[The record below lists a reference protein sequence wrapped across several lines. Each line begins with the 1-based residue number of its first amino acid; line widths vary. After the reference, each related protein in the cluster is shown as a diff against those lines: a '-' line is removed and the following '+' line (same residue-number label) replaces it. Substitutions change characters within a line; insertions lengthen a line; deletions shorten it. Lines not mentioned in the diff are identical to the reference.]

1 MVALPAGADAQGA
14 VDEALQLDVRLA
26 ANPAHLIERQLA
38 GQDHAGEPDLLQE
51 FHLLHGGV
59 VHLRAG
65 DQRQGRQIQFQ
76 QADVLHDQAV
86 DARLVE
92 LMDHLLGRGQLV
104 IAEQRVQ
111 GHVDAGVVL
120 VGESHHLLDGGH
132 AVACGL
138 AGAEP
143 AEPRC
148 RPRPLR
154 TELRHVRSGRPSPG
168 LRVLPSY
175 SWMRIIPIRSGLCAR
190 E

>member
-1 MVALPAGADAQGA
+1 MKHSSSI
-14 VDEALQLDVRLA
+14 VRLA
-26 ANPAHLIERQLA
+26 ANPADLIERQLA

-65 DQRQGRQIQFQ
+65 DQRQGRQIQLQ
-76 QADVLHDQAV
+76 QADVLDDQAV

-104 IAEQRVQ
+104 VAEQRVQ
-111 GHVDAGVVL
+111 RHVDAGVVL
-120 VGESHHLLDGGH
+120 VGESTTSSDGGH

-143 AEPRC
+143 REPRG

-154 TELRHVRSGRPSPG
+154 TELPHVRSGPSFAG
-168 LRVLPSY
+168 
-175 SWMRIIPIRSGLCAR
+175 AK
-190 E
+190 